1 MSQYD
6 PLGEF
11 LRKQRAT
18 LVPMTFAEI
27 EHVVGTK
34 LPKSQRYP
42 AWWSNNPWNNV
53 MTQIWLDAGFETE
66 QVDVVGRKLVFR
78 KVRETDSTGEG
89 NSPPGGADAPVR
101 HPLIG
106 WLKGTVQVA
115 PGVDLTEP
123 ADPEWGDHVW
133 ADRPWSDQK

>member
-1 MSQYD
+1 MSKYT
-6 PLGEF
+6 PLGDY
-11 LRKQRAT
+11 LRKKQT
-18 LVPMTFAEI
+18 KLVPMTFAEI
-27 EHVVGTK
+27 ERIIGAK
-34 LPKSQRYP
+34 LPRSQQYP

-53 MTQIWLDAGFETE
+53 MTQVWLDAGFETE
-66 QVDVVGRKLVFR
+66 QVDVVGRKVVFR
-78 KVRETDSTGEG
+78 KVRDTAAAEE
-89 NSPPGGADAPVR
+89 NSSPGSPDAPKPR
-101 HPLIG
+101 SLIG

>member
-1 MSQYD
+1 MSKYA
-6 PLGEF
+6 PLGEY
-11 LRKQRAT
+11 LRKQKSK
-18 LVPMTFAEI
+18 LVPITFVEI
-27 EHVVGTK
+27 ERIIGAK

-78 KVRETDSTGEG
+78 KISEPAPTHGS
-89 NSPPGGADAPVR
+89 NSPRGGSDASER